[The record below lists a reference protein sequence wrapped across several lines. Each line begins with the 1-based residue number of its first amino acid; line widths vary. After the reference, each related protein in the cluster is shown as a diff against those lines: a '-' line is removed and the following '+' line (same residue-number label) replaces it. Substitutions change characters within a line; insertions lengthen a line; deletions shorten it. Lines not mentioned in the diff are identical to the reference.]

1 LGIALLLLS
10 GCRAAYLAR
19 LAYEEMRFLSSA
31 TPATEMLASADD
43 PERRRALESLLS
55 VREFAE
61 REGLDVGGSYRE
73 VADVSSATP
82 FHVVTAAYVDRLEPY
97 TWWYPIVG
105 AIPYRGYFDRSMADG
120 FAAGLRAEG
129 LDTMVVQASA
139 YSTLGWLDDPLP
151 SNVLDRG
158 AGAVV
163 ITVLH
168 ELVHQTFFAPDAVA
182 FNETLATAVAYRLG
196 ERYYEQAGDPARA
209 ARVRAAREG
218 WMARSDVFDA
228 TAVRLQTFFGR
239 AHEEKWPR
247 ERILA
252 EREAVYAEVMA
263 QIARLDPD
271 FLQSTENGRLDNASF
286 LASHRYAT
294 RGRAIDEFLGR
305 HADLRAAFAALEAAQ
320 ERGQDLYA
328 FVAVPSRPSP

>member
-1 LGIALLLLS
+1 LLLLS
-10 GCRAAYLAR
+10 GCRGAYLAR
-19 LAYEEMRFLSSA
+19 LAYEEMRFLNSA
-31 TPATEMLASADD
+31 TPATEMLASAGD

-55 VREFAE
+55 VRAFAE
-61 REGLDVGGSYRE
+61 REGLDVGGSYRK
-73 VADVSSATP
+73 VADVSSASP
-82 FHVVTAAYVDRLEPY
+82 FHVVTAAYADRLEPY

-105 AIPYRGYFDRSMADG
+105 GIPYRGYFDRARAEK

-129 LDTMVVQASA
+129 LDTMVVEASA

-163 ITVLH
+163 VTVLH

-182 FNETLATAVAYRLG
+182 FNETLATAVSLRMA
-196 ERYYEQAGDPARA
+196 ERYYEQAGDPVRA
-209 ARVRAAREG
+209 ARVRAAREAWVG
-218 WMARSDVFDA
+218 RSDVFDA
-228 TAVRLQTFFGR
+228 TAIRLSSFFGR
-239 AHEEKWPR
+239 AKAEKWPR

-263 QIARLDPD
+263 EISRIDPE
-271 FLQSTENGRLDNASF
+271 FVRSTRNGRLDNASF

-294 RGRAIDEFLGR
+294 HGRAIDDFLGR
-305 HADLRAAFAALEAAQ
+305 QPDMRAAFAALEGAQ
-320 ERGQDLYA
+320 ARGQDLYS
-328 FVAVPSRPSP
+328 FVAVPGLPKR